1 MVENL
6 NNSKLLDVS
15 MLNIGTEY
23 EKLAYLVDVRES
35 IGNFG
40 EFLIFSFKDCNSNRV
55 TGTLGNQDDFY
66 KSGMTALKM
75 KNKPVKIRFLVREYN
90 GGVSL
95 RLSEISV
102 LDITKEDFPLIKF
115 IGSYENARN
124 DAKIVEVG
132 LGEFLGKQ
140 FTLGANSQK
149 YCTATIPK
157 IYNGLVGGYCALLN
171 FVFFDLYNM
180 KGISSIDIVKL
191 MRVFA
196 AVQEEYF
203 KYLCV
208 ENKANVLKDVDKAA
222 LISNSAQKYAKDLQ
236 LYSPVFS
243 CMMGLSGLTQPTNIY
258 AYLIY
263 DSFKHH
269 ERRLN
274 LITSYSTMLVGGSR
288 KVGEITL
295 IKED

>member
-6 NNSKLLDVS
+6 NNDKLLNIGT
-15 MLNIGTEY
+15 LNLGTEY
-23 EKLAYLVDVRES
+23 EKLAYLVDVREN

-75 KNKPVKIRFLVREYN
+75 KNKPVKIRFLTREYN

-115 IGSYENARN
+115 IGSYGNAKN
-124 DAKIVEVG
+124 DVKLVEVG

-140 FTLGANSQK
+140 YTIVNSQR

-180 KGISSIDIVKL
+180 KGINSIDSLKL
-191 MRVFA
+191 MKVFA
-196 AVQEEYF
+196 SVQEEYF
-203 KYLCV
+203 RYLCF
-208 ENKANVLKDVDKAA
+208 ESKATVLKDVDKAA
-222 LISNSAQKYAKDLQ
+222 FITNIAQKYSKDLQ

-243 CMMGLSGLTQPTNIY
+243 CMMGLSGLSQPTNIY

-263 DSFKHH
+263 DAFKHH
-269 ERRLN
+269 ERILN
-274 LITSYSTMLVGGSR
+274 ITTSYSTMLVGGSR
-288 KVGEITL
+288 KVGDITL
-295 IKED
+295 IKEN